1 MSRDPGALLDRVGDL
16 VAERM
21 DAGRVHTARRRHADI
36 LAGRESDYI
45 PMIFGRAVPEAKD
58 LPNFNWAEQWHNPAR
73 SLYQQLK
80 DNVLP
85 LVAADSDAVP
95 GVRADTGV
103 INCMTIFG
111 AEFVVPE
118 HTKPVISKYVPKE
131 RLAGFEVPEDVSRL
145 GIMPTVAAHME
156 HHKAAL
162 AERGLGNLVSVYHCD
177 QQGPWDIAAQSRGH
191 DIFIDL
197 YEDPQ
202 FVHTLMRKAVRIYI
216 AVTKLCKRT
225 SGEPLDS
232 GNTVGYWS
240 ETGGVRMCGDSDILV
255 RREQFAEFIQ
265 PYEQE
270 ALAAFGG
277 GWFHYC
283 GGWPGTGRSE
293 GLHLHDLYAEIK
305 GLRGLN
311 WTTARDWL
319 AEMRRLVDL
328 GLAHLGTLPRAE
340 GESLEDYFRRALS
353 PYARRGGMIFT
364 HPELK
369 DGEVECAMDLWH
381 RVQDERLGT

>member
-1 MSRDPGALLDRVGDL
+1 MSRDVKALLDRLCAL
-16 VAERM
+16 VAERIRPERIL
-21 DAGRVHTARRRHADI
+21 AARRRHADI
-36 LAGRESDYI
+36 LAGREADSI
-45 PMIFGRAVPEAKD
+45 PMILDRGVPEAKD
-58 LPNFNWAEQWHNPAR
+58 LPNFNWAEQWHDPAK

-80 DNVLP
+80 DNVLGV
-85 LVAADSDAVP
+85 VAADGDAVP

-111 AEFVVPE
+111 AEYVVPE
-118 HTKPVISKYVPKE
+118 HTKPVVCRYVPKE
-131 RLAGFEVPEDVSRL
+131 TLREFQVPDDVSSL
-145 GIMPTVAAHME
+145 GIMPTMVAHME

-162 AERGLGNLVSVYHCD
+162 AERGLGDWVNVYHCD

-191 DIFIDL
+191 DIFVDL
-197 YEDPQ
+197 YDDPQ
-202 FVHTLMRKAVRIYI
+202 FVHTLMRKAVRIYV

-232 GNTVGYWS
+232 GNAVGYWS
-240 ETGGVRMCGDSDILV
+240 ESGGVRMCGDSDILI
-255 RREQFAEFIQ
+255 RREQFRQFIQ

-277 GWFHYC
+277 GWMHYC

-293 GLHLHDLYAEIK
+293 GLHLHDLYAEIE

-328 GLAHLGTLPRAE
+328 KLAHLGTLPRQKD
-340 GESLEDYFRRALS
+340 ESLEEYFRRALS
-353 PYARRGGMIFT
+353 PYDRRAGIIF

-369 DGEVECAMDLWH
+369 DGEADRAMDLWH
-381 RVQDERLGT
+381 RLQDERFGA